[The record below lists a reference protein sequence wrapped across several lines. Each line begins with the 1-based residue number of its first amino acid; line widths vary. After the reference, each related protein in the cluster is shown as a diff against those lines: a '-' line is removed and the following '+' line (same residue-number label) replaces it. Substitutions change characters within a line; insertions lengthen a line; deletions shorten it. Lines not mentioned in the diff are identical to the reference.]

1 MTKGITRTSNG
12 FFEVYDPKED
22 IYHEYGNKQ
31 AAQKALSAFQ
41 NQ

>member
-1 MTKGITRTSNG
+1 MTNGITRTSNG

-22 IYHEYGNKQ
+22 IYHEYGTRQ
-31 AAQKALSAFQ
+31 AAQEALSVIQ